1 MSYYMKLLKEH
12 NNNNNINL
20 TGGSIPIFE
29 NGFPNII
36 KKDIILKK
44 KYEYNINSDLE
55 KDKINIQQ
63 ILIKRKEAQQP
74 LININEEE
82 EDYIVKKKQEEFT
95 TNINIKDIF

>member
-1 MSYYMKLLKEH
+1 MKLLEQH
-12 NNNNNINL
+12 NNIKNINL
-20 TGGSIPIFE
+20 SGGSIPIFD

-36 KKDIILKK
+36 KNKIISKK

-63 ILIKRKEAQQP
+63 ILLKRKEAQKP
-74 LININEEE
+74 LIDIN
-82 EDYIVKKKQEEFT
+82 DDDNYTVKKKQEEFT

>member
-1 MSYYMKLLKEH
+1 MKLLEQH
-12 NNNNNINL
+12 NNIKNINL
-20 TGGSIPIFE
+20 SGGAMPIFE

-36 KKDIILKK
+36 KNEIISKK

-63 ILIKRKEAQQP
+63 ILLKRKEAQKP
-74 LININEEE
+74 LININEE